1 MIELQ
6 ILGNLT
12 KAPEGRTVN
21 GANGQTQVAKFSV
34 AANAHKGQEK
44 ITIFATCTAFGKQA
58 ETILRYA
65 KKGDKIFA
73 KGLPEIWV
81 SQEGKAYLQMSVSFF
96 EFAGGG
102 GSHESDFHTE
112 RSAAPVRSADPLP
125 EGAIDVTEQFL
136 RSGTITPPAPEVP
149 AEKQKLPWDNGD
161 DNDLPF

>member
-1 MIELQ
+1 MIELH

-12 KAPEGRTVN
+12 KDPEGRTLN
-21 GANGQTQVAKFSV
+21 TENGQTQIAKFSV
-34 AANAHKGQEK
+34 ATNAYKGRKK
-44 ITIFATCTAFGKQA
+44 ITTFVNCTAFGKQA
-58 ETILRYA
+58 ESILRYA

-73 KGLPEIWV
+73 EGMPEIWV
-81 SQEGKAYLQMSVSFF
+81 SQEGKGSLQMDVSSF
-96 EFAGGG
+96 EFAGGS

-112 RSAAPVRSADPLP
+112 RSTAPVRSADPLP